1 MGVDAPADRCGR
13 AKVAKGAY
21 TVYKALLELLGLRQ
35 LDVYRKSRGSPSD
48 VIRVLEPSSRK
59 VINIDLG
66 TTRESLTYEE
76 FLAKVKEAAEKQGI
90 RISDRSWSTAMAK
103 IKSMKGR
110 AKASQA

>member
-1 MGVDAPADRCGR
+1 MGVDAQADRCGR

-48 VIRVLEPSSRK
+48 VIRALEPSSRK
-59 VINIDLG
+59 VVEIDLG

-76 FLAKVKEAAEKQGI
+76 FLAKVKDTTEKQGI

-103 IKSMKGR
+103 VKSMKGR